1 MRNTGAFL
9 ACSLVSVSLTL
20 AARAYELPPFD
31 VPRVDN
37 VTIDGR
43 FDDWNDGGFRV
54 VMLTSVDGR
63 ALPKTDLDATFRL
76 GWNSDGLLVALT
88 VHDDVHFEH
97 ASQGDL
103 WRLDSIEMFLAPEPG
118 ADDFVQVVVAPGMDR
133 KHPEVRYSL
142 IGYGGLAGSDELG
155 LTVARAKTTTG
166 YRLEALLPWSNI
178 AVQPALGRVV
188 GFQLWITDADGVT
201 QNFVATW
208 YPGEDTSKDATQMH
222 RLRLASDASPTASVI
237 RAHGSYDLDRMR
249 TDITIVAS
257 DDQAG
262 KAVAILEGDKTVAR
276 SRLEPDESG
285 RVMARFRF
293 PPPIG
298 KPSGQYTVVIDE
310 KTVEKVDLP
319 NFDRQRAEA
328 FLFAGPTA
336 RPSVFSGELPEVRF
350 ERPLWLEALIG
361 PYQIKTTYYD
371 SEYNVVTGAQEPGRY
386 AAVAEIVTESG
397 QTYRRFL
404 TLCCLPAPLGWS
416 ARVLDAPLAFG
427 PALGVDAQAVATHP
441 GAVADLVNGQLRAS
455 FNRSTGVAV
464 LLAGLGQSTPAE
476 QIDQFYR
483 RPEQLDRQWWVG
495 LKRKLYGWDKQ
506 FAEPFICPRPLEGEP
521 APIVRDGTL
530 QQAGMDPDAA
540 DKIDAV
546 LTEWAADTDEA
557 FAVCVVRNG
566 VIVLHKAY
574 GTRDGKPMTVTT
586 KSWMA
591 SLTKM
596 LSGTLMMML
605 VDQGLI
611 DLDDRADKYLPPL
624 RGRQGN
630 QPLTIRHLYTHTS
643 GMAWHW
649 GSDVNDMEERI
660 ASLLPF
666 YEVGKRYAYNGTGM
680 ELACKILE
688 GVSGESL
695 PNFYRNHLLGPVGC
709 EHTHVGG
716 ASSDAASVPLDMARI
731 GQMLLNKGAYGNM
744 RFMSPQTFEKMLPQ
758 RLTKVLGPDTK
769 EVYGMGTRFFEDE
782 GLGKGTFA
790 HGAASAA
797 ILRID
802 PENDLVVVMTRN
814 AAGKNFEKYRPRFIN
829 AVVQGIAR

>member
-9 ACSLVSVSLTL
+9 ACSLVSVSLTF
-20 AARAYELPPFD
+20 AAQADEPPPFD
-31 VPRVDN
+31 VPRMDN

-43 FDDWNDGGFRV
+43 FDDWADGGFRV
-54 VMLTSVDGR
+54 AMLTSVDGR
-63 ALPKTDLDATFRL
+63 ALPKTDLDAAFRL
-76 GWNSDGLLVALT
+76 GWNNEGLLVALT
-88 VHDDVHFEH
+88 VHDDVHREH
-97 ASQGDL
+97 TSVSDL
-103 WRLDSIEMFLAPEPG
+103 WRLDSVEMFLASEPG
-118 ADDFVQVVVAPGMDR
+118 ADDFVQAVVAPGMDP
-133 KHPEVRYSL
+133 KHPEVRNSL
-142 IGYGGLAGSDELG
+142 TGYGRLAGSDDLS
-155 LTVARAKTTTG
+155 LTVARSKTPTG
-166 YRLEALLPWSNI
+166 YHLEALLPWSNI

-188 GFQLWITDADGVT
+188 GFQLWITDADGVART
-201 QNFVATW
+201 FVATW
-208 YPGEDTSKDATQMH
+208 YPGEETSKDSTQMH
-222 RLRLASDASPTASVI
+222 RLRLASDASPTGSVI
-237 RAHGSYDLDRMR
+237 RAHGGYDLDRMR
-249 TDITIVAS
+249 TDMTVIAS

-262 KAVAILEGDKTVAR
+262 KTVAILEGEKTVAR

-285 RVMARFRF
+285 RVMARFRL

-298 KPSGQYTVVIDE
+298 KPSGQYTAVIDE
-310 KTVEKVDLP
+310 KTVETVNLP

-328 FLFAGPTA
+328 FLFAAPTA
-336 RPSVFSGELPEVRF
+336 RPAVFSGELPEVRF
-350 ERPLWLEALIG
+350 ERPLWVEAMIG

-371 SEYNVVTGAQEPGRY
+371 SEHNVVTGAQKPGRY

-397 QTYRRFL
+397 QTCRRFL
-404 TLCCLPAPLGWS
+404 TLYCLPAPLGWS
-416 ARVLDAPLAFG
+416 EHVLDAPLALS
-427 PALGVDAQAVATHP
+427 PTLGIDATVAGAYP
-441 GAVADLVNGQLRAS
+441 GAVADVVNGQLRES
-455 FNRSTGVAV
+455 FNRSSGVAV
-464 LLAGLGQSTPAE
+464 LLAGLGQHAPAD
-476 QIDQFYR
+476 QIDEFYT

-506 FAEPFICPRPLEGEP
+506 FAKPFVCPRPIEGEP
-521 APIVRDGTL
+521 APMVRDGTL
-530 QQAGMDPDAA
+530 RQAGMNPDAA

-557 FAVCVVRNG
+557 FAVCVVRHG

-591 SLTKM
+591 SLTK
-596 LSGTLMMML
+596 LISGTLMMLL

-630 QPLTIRHLYTHTS
+630 KPLTIRHLYTHTN

-649 GSDVNDMEERI
+649 GRDVNDMEERI

-680 ELACKILE
+680 ELGCKILE

-695 PNFYRNHLLGPVGC
+695 PTFYRNHLLGPLGC
-709 EHTHVGG
+709 EHTDVAG
-716 ASSDAASVPLDMARI
+716 ASADAASVPLDMARI
-731 GQMLLNKGAYGNM
+731 GQMLLNKGAYGDM
-744 RFMSPQTFEKMLPQ
+744 RFMRPETFEKMLPE
-758 RLTKVLGPDTK
+758 RLTKVLGPETE
-769 EVYGMGTRFFEDE
+769 EVYGMGTSFFKDE

-797 ILRID
+797 IMRID

-814 AAGKNFEKYRPRFIN
+814 AGGQNFDKYRPRFIE
-829 AVVQGIAR
+829 AVAQGIAR

>member
-1 MRNTGAFL
+1 MKNAGAFL
-9 ACSLVSVSLTL
+9 ACSLVSISLTA
-20 AARAYELPPFD
+20 AARADEPLPFD
-31 VPRVDN
+31 VPRMDN

-43 FDDWNDGGFRV
+43 FDDWGDDGFRV
-54 VMLTSVDGR
+54 AMLTSVDGR
-63 ALPKTDLDATFRL
+63 ALPKTDLDAAFRL
-76 GWNSDGLLVALT
+76 GWNNEGLLVALA
-88 VHDDVHFEH
+88 VRDDVHREH
-97 ASQGDL
+97 TSVSDL
-103 WRLDSIEMFLAPEPG
+103 WRLDSVEMFLASEPG
-118 ADDFVQVVVAPGMDR
+118 TDDFVQAVVAPGMDP
-133 KHPEVRYSL
+133 KHPEVRHSL
-142 IGYGGLAGSDELG
+142 TGYGRLAGSDELS
-155 LTVARAKTTTG
+155 LTVARAKTPTA
-166 YRLEALLPWSNI
+166 YHLEALLPWSNI
-178 AVQPALGRVV
+178 SVQPALGRMV
-188 GFQLWITDADGVT
+188 GFQLWITDADGAART
-201 QNFVATW
+201 FVVTW
-208 YPGEDTSKDATQMH
+208 YPGEDTSKDSTQMH
-222 RLRLASDASPTASVI
+222 RLQLASDASPTASVI

-249 TDITIVAS
+249 TDVTVVAS

-262 KAVAILEGDKTVAR
+262 KTVAILEGDKTITR
-276 SRLEPDESG
+276 SRLESDESG
-285 RVMARFRF
+285 RVMAGFRL

-298 KPSGQYTVVIDE
+298 KPSGQYTIVIDE
-310 KTVEKVDLP
+310 EKIETIDLP
-319 NFDRQRAEA
+319 NFDRQRVEA

-336 RPSVFSGELPEVRF
+336 RPAVFSGELPEVRF
-350 ERPLWLEALIG
+350 ERPLWIEALIG

-371 SEYNVVTGAQEPGRY
+371 SEYNVVTGAQKPGRY

-404 TLCCLPAPLGWS
+404 TLYCLPAPLGWS

-427 PALGVDAQAVATHP
+427 PALGVDAQAVAAHP
-441 GAVADLVNGQLRAS
+441 SAAVDLVNGQLRES
-455 FNRSTGVAV
+455 FNRSTGMAV
-464 LLAGLGQSTPAE
+464 LLAGLSQSTPAG
-476 QIDQFYR
+476 QVDDFYA

-506 FAEPFICPRPLEGEP
+506 FAEPFVCPRPIEGDP
-521 APIVRDGTL
+521 APTIREGTL
-530 QQAGMDPDAA
+530 QQAGMNPDAA
-540 DKIDAV
+540 DKIDAM
-546 LTEWAADTDEA
+546 LTEWAADTDEP
-557 FAVCVVRNG
+557 FAVCVVRHG

-586 KSWMA
+586 RSWMA

-596 LSGTLMMML
+596 VSGTLMMML
-605 VDQGLI
+605 VDRGLI

-624 RGRQGN
+624 RGREGN
-630 QPLTIRHLYTHTS
+630 KPLTVRHLYTHTN

-695 PNFYRNHLLGPVGC
+695 PNFYRNHLLGPLGC
-709 EHTHVGG
+709 EHTHVGN

-744 RFMSPQTFEKMLPQ
+744 RFISPQTFEKMLPE
-758 RLTKVLGPDTK
+758 RLTKVLGPDTDQ
-769 EVYGMGTRFFEDE
+769 VYGMGTRFFEDE

-797 ILRID
+797 IMRID

-814 AAGKNFEKYRPRFIN
+814 AAGKNFEKYRPRFIE
-829 AVVQGIAR
+829 AVAQGIAR